1 MKNPFQLV
9 VTHNI
14 PRAEREAA
22 IETLTEANRTTDL
35 AVLVRTSGLPGG
47 LRRQAVGGLISCDAT
62 DLLEELAADRSVA
75 PELRKK
81 ARR

>member
-1 MKNPFQLV
+1 MTNPFQLA

-14 PRAEREAA
+14 PRATREAA

-47 LRRQAVGGLISCDAT
+47 LRRQAVDGLLSCDAT
-62 DLLEELAADRSVA
+62 DLLKELAVDRSVA

-81 ARR
+81 AQR

>member
-1 MKNPFQLV
+1 MTNPFQLA

-14 PRAEREAA
+14 PRATRETA

-47 LRRQAVGGLISCDAT
+47 LRRQAVDGLLLCDAT

>member
-1 MKNPFQLV
+1 MTNPFQLA

-14 PRAEREAA
+14 PRATREAA

-47 LRRQAVGGLISCDAT
+47 LRRQAVDGLLSCDAT

>member
-1 MKNPFQLV
+1 MTNPFQLA
-9 VTHNI
+9 VTHNS
-14 PRAEREAA
+14 PRATREAA

-47 LRRQAVGGLISCDAT
+47 LRRQAVDGLISSNAT